1 MSRTRKAFLCVI
13 LIASFGCNHA
23 PQSVES
29 SRATDSSNDNP
40 AHSSPDMLFI
50 QGGKFLM
57 GTDDGFP
64 YEGPAHEVTVES
76 FWMDAHEVT
85 VAEFDG
91 FVAATG
97 HVTEAEKFGWSGV
110 FDLETRDWKRTDGAT
125 WRHPH
130 GPHSTAVA
138 DEPVMQVSYNDALA
152 YARWAKKRLPT
163 EAEWEYAARGGL
175 AGKTYAWGD
184 ELSPGGKCAANWWQG
199 SFPQVNTGEDGYVGL
214 APVGKFAPNGFGLYD
229 MAGNVWE
236 WCADW
241 FDEGYYSKNSG
252 INPTG
257 PRKGEERIMRG
268 GSWMC
273 SEDYCRGYRVA
284 ARSHATP
291 DTALNN
297 LGFRCVRAPQKAQ
310 R

>member
-1 MSRTRKAFLCVI
+1 MSNCLKTFLCVATMFA
-13 LIASFGCNHA
+13 LIALIGCHRA
-23 PQSVES
+23 PEN
-29 SRATDSSNDNP
+29 SNNNP
-40 AHSSPDMLFI
+40 ASSSPDMVFI
-50 QGGKFLM
+50 RGGKFLM

-64 YEGPAHEVTVES
+64 YEAPAHEVTVES

-85 VAEFDG
+85 AAEFAR
-91 FVAATG
+91 FVTATAY
-97 HVTEAEKFGWSGV
+97 VTEAEKFGWSGV
-110 FDLETRDWKRTDGAT
+110 FDLETREWKRVDGAT
-125 WRHPH
+125 WQHPH
-130 GPHSTAVA
+130 GPRSAA
-138 DEPVMQVSYNDALA
+138 NNDEPVMQVSYNDALA
-152 YARWAKKRLPT
+152 YAQWAKKRLPT

-175 AGKTYAWGD
+175 AGKIYDWGD
-184 ELSPGGKCAANWWQG
+184 ELNPDGKPAANWWQG
-199 SFPQVNTGEDGYVGL
+199 SFPARNTGEDGYVSV

-241 FDEGYYSKNSG
+241 FDEKYYSKSSG

-257 PRKGEERIMRG
+257 PKTGQERVMRG

-273 SEDYCRGYRVA
+273 SENYCQGYRVA

-297 LGFRCVRAPQKAQ
+297 LGFRCVRASQ
-310 R
+310 